1 MASCCNKTLP
11 THMIKRIMRAVNVGY
26 TICDAI
32 YVLNVFSSCYTVI
45 SAVSQTW
52 FSSFTM
58 STSACKHVCQFIICH
73 THIISF
79 AITNLSSLFDTRAK
93 ETIDST
99 RLTPL
104 SINKLTTEFI
114 ICLLMFR
121 NSKYRSPR
129 NKIEALVS

>member
-1 MASCCNKTLP
+1 MYLVVVTLLFQLLAKHGSAALP
-11 THMIKRIMRAVNVGY
+11 CQQVPVNTFV
-26 TICDAI
+26 
-32 YVLNVFSSCYTVI
+32 
-45 SAVSQTW
+45 
-52 FSSFTM
+52 
-58 STSACKHVCQFIICH
+58 
-73 THIISF
+73 
-79 AITNLSSLFDTRAK
+79 SSLYATPTSLALQLQTCLHCLILGLK
-93 ETIDST
+93 QTIDST